1 MSAGSSSSTGPS
13 AADSADP
20 IPDPVTRNIEDI
32 LELESRELARAT
44 RAQLWLETASRG
56 LARPA
61 FPVGLL
67 IFIVAWIGLNVT
79 TTALGIPQFDPPPFP
94 WLTGMLT
101 LLALLITN
109 IVLIGQGR
117 QSTLAEQRAHLDLQI
132 SLLTEQKV
140 TKLIH
145 LIEELRADTP
155 GVRMRED
162 PHVSVLKKPADPA
175 QVASAL
181 KELDPT
187 SSAADRPPA
196 DATPAEGGADEP

>member
-1 MSAGSSSSTGPS
+1 MSAGAAGSAGPS
-13 AADSADP
+13 AAETPDP
-20 IPDPVTRNIEDI
+20 VPDPVTRNIEDI

-44 RAQLWLETASRG
+44 RAQLWLETLSRG

-67 IFIVAWIGLNVT
+67 IFIVAWVSLNVT
-79 TTALGIPQFDPPPFP
+79 TTAPGIPHFDPPPFP
-94 WLTGMLT
+94 WLTGLLT
-101 LLALLITN
+101 LMALLITTV
-109 IVLIGQGR
+109 VLIGQGR

-145 LIEELRADTP
+145 LLEELRADTP

-181 KELDPT
+181 KELDP
-187 SSAADRPPA
+187 SSPADGRPA
-196 DATPAEGGADEP
+196 DASPDEQ